1 MDLFTRIEKKMKTQ
15 GISRK
20 LIVSIIAIVV
30 VVAAVF
36 MLKKP
41 SQPNVVAT
49 NNESV
54 EIEIVD
60 IDGKQINDKS
70 IEIEDG
76 DTLASL
82 VEENFDNV
90 KIEDGFLYTIDKLT
104 TPEDWS
110 TFIAIY
116 VNDEMAEVG
125 INDIQLKDGDKYS
138 FVDTKMEY

>member
-41 SQPNVVAT
+41 SQTNVVAS